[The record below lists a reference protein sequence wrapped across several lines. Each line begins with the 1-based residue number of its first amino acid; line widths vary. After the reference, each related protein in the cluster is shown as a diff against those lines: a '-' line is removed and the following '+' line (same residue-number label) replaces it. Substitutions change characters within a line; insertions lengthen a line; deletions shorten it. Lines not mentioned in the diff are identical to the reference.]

1 MRVAA
6 ASRVGRRP
14 LPGGRG
20 SGRAALE
27 PVHQS
32 VAVGETAQAEI
43 VLRAQESGHRQ
54 RRYTGGSFDRPV
66 RVELELEHDS
76 FQVCAGVERVVAE
89 RLGQRH
95 RLGQD
100 LAGLGELA
108 CLRHRRAELGQQAR
122 VP

>member
-1 MRVAA
+1 
-6 ASRVGRRP
+6 
-14 LPGGRG
+14 
-20 SGRAALE
+20 
-27 PVHQS
+27 VHQS
-32 VAVGETAQAEI
+32 VAVGETAQAEF
-43 VLRAQESGHRQ
+43 VPREQESGHRQ
-54 RRYTGGSFDRPV
+54 RRYTGSSFDRPV

-108 CLRHRRAELGQQAR
+108 CLSHRRAELGQQAR